1 MTCECPK
8 GKKAFT
14 AVHSLSFLL
23 EDQYA
28 EGQCPDTLLLVDLL
42 MWNEAVSPK
51 AGMKKASGLLSDIFI
66 QTLY

>member
-14 AVHSLSFLL
+14 AVHSLSLLL

-51 AGMKKASGLLSDIFI
+51 
-66 QTLY
+66 QV